1 MSDAIQTALV
11 IGVSSFAGATLGAL
25 LLYFSTRRK
34 VGLDDLQARYDQ
46 MQEDVV
52 SERAA
57 RVAEVT
63 RIEHLRD
70 AEGRHFRSEIAG
82 LRIDMVALRVEV
94 RVRDDYIG
102 QLRMHIE
109 DRKPPPAPS
118 WPAVLVGG
126 PSREGHS

>member
-1 MSDAIQTALV
+1 VSDAIQTALV
-11 IGVSSFAGATLGAL
+11 IGASSFLGATMGAL

-52 SERAA
+52 NERSA

-63 RIEHLRD
+63 RIEGIRRS
-70 AEGRHFRSEIAG
+70 ESNQFRSEITG
-82 LRIDMVALRVEV
+82 LRIEMVGLRVEV

-102 QLRMHIE
+102 QLRHHIE
-109 DRKPPPAPS
+109 DRKPPPAPP
-118 WPAVLVGG
+118 WPLALAGG
-126 PSREGHS
+126 AHGEGH